1 MSTAATR
8 DDRSVRATGIADSVT
23 RAPRRTRT
31 WGGAGI
37 GIAVL
42 SAASFGTSGTF
53 GTSLLRSGWS
63 PGAAVLVRITVA
75 ALILT
80 GPALARLRGRWTL
93 LRRQPRLVVGYGLIG
108 VVGCQLCYFNAI
120 ERMPVGV
127 ALLLEYL
134 GAVLV
139 VAWLWLRHGQR
150 PRWLTVGGAA
160 AAMGGLA
167 MMVGVTGSGGIS
179 PVGVMWGLLAA
190 VSMAVYFVL
199 SAGPAKTD
207 HGAAPGEG
215 TGAYAPEPLPPIVLA
230 WAGMCVGAVALGLL
244 GLAHVVPLA
253 ASAGDVTLLGH
264 QVSWVLP
271 VIGIALFATAIGY
284 STGIAAVR
292 LLGAKLGSFIGMAE
306 ILFAALF
313 AWLLLGQLPTV
324 TQFLGGALILVGVA
338 LVRIDES

>member
-1 MSTAATR
+1 MSTAATQ
-8 DDRSVRATGIADSVT
+8 DDRSVRAAGTADTVAG
-23 RAPRRTRT
+23 APRRTRD
-31 WGGAGI
+31 WGAAGI

-75 ALILT
+75 ALILS
-80 GPALARLRGRWTL
+80 GPALALLRGRWTL
-93 LRRQPRLVVGYGLIG
+93 LRRQLRLVVGYGLIG
-108 VVGCQLCYFNAI
+108 VVGCQVCYFNAI

-150 PRWLTVGGAA
+150 PRRLTIVGAA
-160 AAMGGLA
+160 AALGGLA

-179 PVGVMWGLLAA
+179 PVGVMWGALAA

-207 HGAAPGEG
+207 GGAA
-215 TGAYAPEPLPPIVLA
+215 TGSGGYVAESLPPIVLA

-244 GLAHVVPLA
+244 GLARIVPLA
-253 ASAGDVTLLGH
+253 ASAGDVTLLSH
-264 QVSWVLP
+264 RVSWVLP

-284 STGIAAVR
+284 TTGIAAAR

-313 AWLLLGQLPTV
+313 AWLLLGQLPTS
-324 TQFLGGALILVGVA
+324 TQFLGGALILVGVT